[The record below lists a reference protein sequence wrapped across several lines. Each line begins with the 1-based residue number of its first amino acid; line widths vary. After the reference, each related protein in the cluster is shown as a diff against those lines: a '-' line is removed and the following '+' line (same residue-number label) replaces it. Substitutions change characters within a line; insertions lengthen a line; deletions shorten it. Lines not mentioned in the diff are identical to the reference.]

1 MDRVTVE
8 EMIKNFGSGS
18 PEFSKKGCVIYET
31 GTKYDDP
38 LDVIIN
44 GTNLYVDDRAYLKF
58 EVDDWGL
65 VIRLYY
71 GSHYISAIVNQW
83 EDIKEFNIDNQTIKI
98 GIYHIPTYT

>member
-18 PEFSKKGCVIYET
+18 PEFKYRQLEESKKGCVIYET

-71 GSHYISAIVNQW
+71 DSNYISAIVNHW
-83 EDIKEFNIDNQTIKI
+83 EDINEFKI
-98 GIYHIPTYT
+98 GRD

>member
-18 PEFSKKGCVIYET
+18 PEFKYRQLEESKKDCVIYET

-38 LDVIIN
+38 LNVIIN

-71 GSHYISAIVNQW
+71 EYTYLGCITKAW
-83 EDIKEFNIDNQTIKI
+83 EDIKIFEIEV
-98 GIYHIPTYT
+98 